1 MAFTVSHPGQIMM
14 MGYSKDFGRCAAM
27 TGKGNNSGKRCTNK
41 KSLFCVKL

>member
-27 TGKGNNSGKRCTNK
+27 TGKGKHESQI
-41 KSLFCVKL
+41 